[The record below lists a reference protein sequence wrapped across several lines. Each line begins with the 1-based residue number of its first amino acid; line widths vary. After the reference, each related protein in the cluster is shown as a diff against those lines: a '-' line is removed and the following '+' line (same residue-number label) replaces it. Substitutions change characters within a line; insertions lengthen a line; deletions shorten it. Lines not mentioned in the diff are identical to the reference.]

1 MASDCTVA
9 IDNGFIN
16 LRVGA
21 IIMKNGK
28 FLMVGNQKDDYLYSV
43 GGRIKFGET
52 AEEAVVREVYE
63 ETGRKLEIDRLGFI
77 HENFFYGD
85 YGKKDAKLI
94 YEVSYF
100 FYMKTPE
107 DFEPVCESFTD
118 DKSKEKLNDDGHL
131 YIVIRKAQGAG
142 SSISKLETLFKIQ
155 LPIGFPAILVGI
167 ASSFSLAFKV
177 EIMSEILTG
186 FTKGGL
192 GSLIK
197 GAQLINSVDLTM
209 MFGYSFIAI
218 IFMIIITY
226 VSNIIKEKL
235 MKIIK

>member
-1 MASDCTVA
+1 MRDIMGSDCTVA

-52 AEEAVVREVYE
+52 AEEAIIREVYE

-85 YGKKDAKLI
+85 YGKANAKLI
-94 YEVSYF
+94 YEISYF

-118 DKSKEKLNDDGHL
+118 DKSKEKLVWVDD
-131 YIVIRKAQGAG
+131 K
-142 SSISKLETLFKIQ
+142 
-155 LPIGFPAILVGI
+155 
-167 ASSFSLAFKV
+167 
-177 EIMSEILTG
+177 SEITYFPDFFREEL
-186 FTKGGL
+186 K
-192 GSLIK
+192 
-197 GAQLINSVDLTM
+197 NPV
-209 MFGYSFIAI
+209 AI
-218 IFMIIITY
+218 VKHIVTDKR
-226 VSNIIKEKL
+226 VR
-235 MKIIK
+235 